1 MVDAKID
8 MLRMELED
16 KLAMIKVRGVGGRG
30 GAGGGAVGMRREE
43 RESGPRAFVR
53 CAPVA
58 SFASSLSP
66 ILPPQNATFGV
77 KDMAEDKVVGLVN
90 ITAGLKGEVADKIEG
105 VMTGFKN

>member
-43 RESGPRAFVR
+43 RERAGRERLCVVRPSPHSLPPFPPSSPPRT
-53 CAPVA
+53 PPLA
-58 SFASSLSP
+58 SRTWPRTRWSASSTSRPASRARSP
-66 ILPPQNATFGV
+66 TRSRA
-77 KDMAEDKVVGLVN
+77 
-90 ITAGLKGEVADKIEG
+90 
-105 VMTGFKN
+105 